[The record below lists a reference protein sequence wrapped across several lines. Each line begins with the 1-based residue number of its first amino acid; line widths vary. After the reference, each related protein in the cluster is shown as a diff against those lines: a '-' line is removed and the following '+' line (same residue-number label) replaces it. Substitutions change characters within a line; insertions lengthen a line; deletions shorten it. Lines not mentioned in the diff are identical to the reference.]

1 MYVSVH
7 GPPILGFPFT
17 WYGLRYLARR
27 APSDA
32 PYRTILSPPSRW
44 RSCRCWRGWSW
55 LGSSRGKALTDFGT
69 MRVASP
75 ASVPETD
82 TAIRLRA
89 AGGSSRRAPGPWHGL
104 DPAWPSTW
112 IEHAASLDSAYPQPD
127 GEHIVTWLPS
137 TD

>member
-55 LGSSRGKALTDFGT
+55 FGSSRGKALTDFGT
-69 MRVASP
+69 RRIASP

-89 AGGSSRRAPGPWHGL
+89 AAGSSRRAPEPLYGHG
-104 DPAWPSTW
+104 PAWPVSYTHLRAH
-112 IEHAASLDSAYPQPD
+112 ETGRNL
-127 GEHIVTWLPS
+127 VCRL
-137 TD
+137 